1 MKKIDPLSLIIGAA
15 FVFLLS
21 MAQPPK
27 EDQMASAIT
36 LLADATNNQTEAL
49 TQLAQ
54 SSADT
59 KLSGK
64 VDLVLQNHAYSG
76 GARIPFEIKQRQ

>member
-1 MKKIDPLSLIIGAA
+1 MKKLDPFSLIIGAT

-27 EDQMASAIT
+27 EDQMASAVMR
-36 LLADATNNQTEAL
+36 LADATNNQTTAL
-49 TQLAQ
+49 AQLAQ
-54 SSADT
+54 SSADS

-64 VDLVLQNHAYSG
+64 VTLVLETPADQY
-76 GARIPFEIKQRQ
+76 GAFRPFQIKQN